1 MRNIL
6 CTLVVLFC
14 FSGCSNKPKVE
25 ERLESKTVDKTI
37 STSNLNNKTDEKE
50 LSNAIKKGD
59 VVKLFKKKEWN
70 SEKQQWVKATKV
82 AIFSDKRSL
91 TDEHIIEVF
100 PNDTKAEVTDIYEE
114 RLSSGSIWRVYKI
127 KTKTSPSK
135 EGWIADF
142 NVEK

>member
-6 CTLVVLFC
+6 YTLVVWGLFI
-14 FSGCSNKPKVE
+14 GCSNKPKVE
-25 ERLESKTVDKTI
+25 ERLEAKSVDKSI
-37 STSNLNNKTDEKE
+37 SASNLNHKSDEKE
-50 LSNAIKKGD
+50 LSTIIKKGD

-82 AIFSDKRSL
+82 AIYSDKRSL
-91 TDEHIIEVF
+91 TDEHLIEVF
-100 PNDTKAEVTDIYEE
+100 PNDTKAEVIDIYEE
-114 RLSSGSIWRVYKI
+114 RLNSGSMWRVYKV

-135 EGWIADF
+135 DGWIADF